1 MNNDKFAQY
10 IQNFNRRLRFT
21 GAASSAKI
29 DERSYRSTEFYRD
42 SRDAFGV
49 RFEVEKPNRDW
60 LWMIPALI
68 VSILAVVVMM
78 AKVAA

>member
-1 MNNDKFAQY
+1 MNPY
-10 IQNFNRRLRFT
+10 SISNFR
-21 GAASSAKI
+21 
-29 DERSYRSTEFYRD
+29 FYRD
-42 SRDAFGV
+42 SRHAFGGV
-49 RFEVEKPNRDW
+49 RFQVEKPNRDW